1 MPQIIPAVAAA
12 VSWVSSAAAAASAAV
27 VGWMATPFV
36 MAMGEGAAIAMAS
49 GVLKVAATALG
60 SYALNAVMAP
70 KVGGGGSPTQFKAD
84 PQSPIRGVMGRFG
97 TSGTQAHMRVWG
109 KNNLM
114 ISYMVILSLGPIQ
127 GVEKFTANGLQVNFP
142 GPNGLAANVEPYKD
156 KMWMTYKNGLPT
168 DGSLMPPPTGGTPT
182 MEWTG
187 NHKTSGYA
195 GAFWTMQNNSKR
207 ASYEGGVPKPV
218 WTLNGML
225 CYDPRLDS
233 TQIEIGGSGPHRV
246 DDWRTWTYSQNPQI
260 HAINWALG
268 HYKKLPAGIIDRNFL
283 LAGIGAPIT
292 SIHLPS
298 LVAGANVSDANG
310 WKICGEWN
318 TQDDKWNTFA
328 SMLQAGGSAP
338 IHVGAKIGIMTNAP
352 RVPVAT
358 ITDEDVTGNLNI
370 KVMAPSRDRF
380 NTIYPMYISEPNG
393 WEYATAGAVTSTVYQ
408 AEDGGEERSKE
419 MKYNFVGQSKQ
430 ARELAAYDLANT
442 RETMKLA
449 FPAKPYLIGVR
460 AGDAVNVDMPRRG
473 IVGKFIVLAR
483 PLELGEGAISFEL
496 RSETDAKH
504 PWALGQT
511 DQPAPSPS
519 LSPFDPSPAPPEGW
533 TVDPRPADEDG
544 SQQPSL
550 VVTGEVPDGIGSV
563 VFEVSKTSSGPWRQ
577 IYSGPPT
584 TEQITVDGLS
594 PNEQYWVGVTYYSVD
609 GKPSDRTVYGPYTS
623 PSFIASES
631 ANVTFPDG
639 TSPIWNYDTF
649 ADLPTTPS
657 ANQLQAYVKDEQK
670 LYSWDD
676 ATASWVPMVADA
688 EIPDGSLTNIKF
700 ASGLRA
706 AGLGPVLPALP
717 SAEWPEGAQFVLTTD
732 GETYTVRG
740 GAWSSSIAADQIA
753 GQIADANLAGIAA
766 GKITGQLVNSQIGA
780 NAIANGN
787 IAAGAVTGTKIAAG
801 AVTTSKLSVVPFN
814 LWPYYGFEEGLT
826 GWNNDDGAWD
836 IQQSGDGNAAGQ
848 MGVKAAV
855 VIHEATVI
863 PAGQQRVLSSS
874 LIVNI
879 QALARY
885 RIRVPVMNSMNRV
898 VRFGIHFYRRGP
910 DGDQYKGS
918 DWTDINPSTFTTID
932 KQVQAPADANA
943 YHIQYVV
950 SSSSAAKA
958 GWLAFGAPVITE
970 AAGATAIID
979 GAVIADK
986 IAANAITAGKV
997 AAGAINTDALSARS
1011 VTVSKLAVVPDN
1023 LNPDPAF
1030 LDNAFWG
1037 GIQAGG
1043 WFPEDGTNGQ
1053 EVGIYGR
1060 YYALWQDLGAFTGVK
1075 AKYTQYLPRGSVKT
1089 GQRIRCQ
1096 AAIRNLSNANVSVAI
1111 ECLSATGAWLGGA
1124 YASVPP
1130 FTSNA
1135 AAVSPEYPVPAGTVD
1150 ARFVLIAD
1158 VGAGTF
1164 SGSVIVGNIYGH
1176 VMNTAEMIVDGAIT
1190 ANKVAANAI
1199 TAGKIAAGAVT
1210 ANAIAA
1216 DSITARHLV
1225 LSDKQNVIPDADFR
1239 DLVWWK
1245 GSHPVVANVI
1255 GLDHYW
1261 TTNGRGIDFAAGQ
1274 NFSGVMSSWVP
1285 VEQGASY
1292 RVEFRAWVNGGTGQ
1306 FRPLIHAPNWAW
1318 ISLKQSAAVGT
1329 AAGWASESMVAQDTY
1344 VGPTDSSVQSFVL
1357 TIPTGLNLNQIQ
1369 FRFDGALG
1377 TSGAIFTVRMTR
1389 MANANLLV
1397 DGSVT
1402 AGKVAANAITS
1413 DKIVAGAVTAAKI
1426 NVTQLSAITADMGII
1441 TAGMIRSGTTGMRTE
1456 IDKNGGRSYH
1466 ANGQLAVR
1474 WGIW

>member
-114 ISYMVILSLGPIQ
+114 ISYMVVLSLGPIQ
-127 GVEKFTANGLQVNFP
+127 GVEKFTANGLQVNFT

-168 DGSLMPPPTGGTPT
+168 DGSLMPPPTGGNPT

-218 WTLNGML
+218 WTVGGML

-408 AEDGGEERSKE
+408 AEDGGEERPKE

-496 RSETDAKH
+496 RSESDAKH

-519 LSPFDPSPAPPEGW
+519 LSPFDPSPSSPEGW
-533 TVDPRPADEDG
+533 VVTPRPPESG
-544 SQQPSL
+544 GTQQPGFI
-550 VVTGEVPDGIGSV
+550 VIGEVPDGIGSV
-563 VFEVSKTSSGPWRQ
+563 LFEVGSSTSGPWRQ
-577 IYSGPPT
+577 VYSGPPT
-584 TEQITVDGLS
+584 TERVNIDNLAPLET
-594 PNEQYWVGVTYYSVD
+594 YWVRVTYYSID
-609 GKPSDRTVYGPYTS
+609 GVPSEPTVYGPYTA
-623 PSFIASES
+623 PDFIAKGE
-631 ANVTFPDG
+631 VTFPDG
-639 TSPIWNYDTF
+639 TSPIWNYEQLS
-649 ADLPTTPS
+649 DLPNPPDS
-657 ANQLQAYVKDEQK
+657 DNQTQAYVAETGK
-670 LYSWDD
+670 LYSWNPD
-676 ATASWVPMVADA
+676 TNVWEPMVADA
-688 EIPDGSLTNIKF
+688 TIEDGTLTNAKF
-700 ASGLRA
+700 VSGLRA
-706 AGLGPVLPALP
+706 AGLGPSLPALP
-717 SAEWPEGAQFVLTTD
+717 SADWPEGTQFVLTTD
-732 GETYTVRG
+732 GKTYTNVA
-740 GAWSSSIAADQIA
+740 GAWKTGVAAADIEGAIQAAQVAGVNAAAVIGQMVAEQLADSAVTSDKIA
-753 GQIADANLAGIAA
+753 
-766 GKITGQLVNSQIGA
+766 S
-780 NAIANGN
+780 NAIV
-787 IAAGAVTGTKIAAG
+787 AG
-801 AVTTSKLSVVPFN
+801 
-814 LWPYYGFEEGLT
+814 
-826 GWNNDDGAWD
+826 
-836 IQQSGDGNAAGQ
+836 
-848 MGVKAAV
+848 
-855 VIHEATVI
+855 
-863 PAGQQRVLSSS
+863 
-874 LIVNI
+874 
-879 QALARY
+879 
-885 RIRVPVMNSMNRV
+885 
-898 VRFGIHFYRRGP
+898 
-910 DGDQYKGS
+910 
-918 DWTDINPSTFTTID
+918 
-932 KQVQAPADANA
+932 
-943 YHIQYVV
+943 
-950 SSSSAAKA
+950 
-958 GWLAFGAPVITE
+958 
-970 AAGATAIID
+970 
-979 GAVIADK
+979 K
-986 IAANAITAGKV
+986 IAANAIVSGNIVSGAINTTHLAAGSVVASKMLVGDTSNMVPDGAIVDPASWIFSASTASIVTASPDSTSKNRFNVLPSTADVNVYSSWVPVEQNAEMFFSAVMGYGTGTIGGGSYVYLQTGQDDGSGNVSGTADNTPTAVQNTTTRATFGQSIVVPSGHNVARLRFRRVTGGTATALFDSPIIRRRASGELIVDGAITTDKLAANSIVAGKV
-997 AAGAINTDALSARS
+997 AAGAINGTHISAGAI
-1011 VTVSKLAVVPDN
+1011 TTSKLAVGDYSN
-1023 LNPDPAF
+1023 LVNDGF
-1030 LDNAFWG
+1030 SDEAFWNASAANSIYQSLAVHNYKKSWRWSQERSG
-1037 GIQAGG
+1037 MAAYAFVGDLISNHFAVEEGVDYYFSAGYR
-1043 WFPEDGTNGQ
+1043 FINSAR
-1053 EVGIYGR
+1053 GR
-1060 YYALWQDLGAFTGVK
+1060 YQIWVYWHDGQGTQISSPTIANISTTGAELKGVF
-1075 AKYTQYLPRGSVKT
+1075 GGVVKSPSGAAT
-1089 GQRIRCQ
+1089 ARFRIRVLADADGNHVFGGYFFDPVVRR
-1096 AAIRNLSNANVSVAI
+1096 AA
-1111 ECLSATGAWLGGA
+1111 
-1124 YASVPP
+1124 
-1130 FTSNA
+1130 
-1135 AAVSPEYPVPAGTVD
+1135 
-1150 ARFVLIAD
+1150 
-1158 VGAGTF
+1158 
-1164 SGSVIVGNIYGH
+1164 SG
-1176 VMNTAEMIVDGAIT
+1176 ELIVDGAIT
-1190 ANKVAANAI
+1190 A
-1199 TAGKIAAGAVT
+1199 TKIATNAVT
-1210 ANAIAA
+1210 A
-1216 DSITARHLV
+1216 
-1225 LSDKQNVIPDADFR
+1225 
-1239 DLVWWK
+1239 
-1245 GSHPVVANVI
+1245 
-1255 GLDHYW
+1255 
-1261 TTNGRGIDFAAGQ
+1261 
-1274 NFSGVMSSWVP
+1274 
-1285 VEQGASY
+1285 
-1292 RVEFRAWVNGGTGQ
+1292 
-1306 FRPLIHAPNWAW
+1306 
-1318 ISLKQSAAVGT
+1318 
-1329 AAGWASESMVAQDTY
+1329 
-1344 VGPTDSSVQSFVL
+1344 
-1357 TIPTGLNLNQIQ
+1357 
-1369 FRFDGALG
+1369 
-1377 TSGAIFTVRMTR
+1377 
-1389 MANANLLV
+1389 
-1397 DGSVT
+1397 
-1402 AGKVAANAITS
+1402 

-1441 TAGMIRSGTTGMRTE
+1441 TAGMIRSGTTGLRTE